1 MGDYYNDLE
10 MIKCADIS
18 AVPQDTPDDIK
29 TYADFAAGSCEN
41 GAVAAF
47 YRLFNRN

>member
-18 AVPQDTPDDIK
+18 AVPQGHARRYK
-29 TYADFAAGSCEN
+29 GVCRLQRRAAARTERSPI
-41 GAVAAF
+41 
-47 YRLFNRN
+47 L